1 MALLRFAMRAA
12 LYLADPYAHYRRL
25 RAAGPIHWNPS
36 AKVWVLT
43 RYADIAS
50 ALSHPALSSRR
61 LGLMR
66 DHAEHDS
73 GRRVDS
79 LENRISSWLIRMDP
93 PEHTRLRGLASH
105 ALNARLVESARPQI
119 QDRAE
124 RLLDVLL
131 ARPGDVDF
139 ISEYAVPLTLAAI
152 CDLLGLPEE
161 DHRIFQHWATRIGH
175 SAGAA
180 GSPADDGHAI
190 EALDAARACLE
201 ARMADQSTQGGL
213 IEALSKSSDRV
224 VSADDIV
231 SICTLLL
238 LAGHETTS
246 HLLANALLALFNNP
260 PELHRFRSGDG
271 DAGALGE
278 LMRYDTPLQG
288 ILRQAARDCEIAGQ
302 GIAEG
307 ERVVLWLASANRDPA
322 VFADPERLAL
332 TRKAA
337 HHASFGFGIHRCLGA
352 HLANCIVRLGLA
364 TFFRLAPNA
373 APSTRTIEWKGNM
386 LFRHQTAL
394 RVQLNSR

>member
-1 MALLRFAMRAA
+1 MRAA
-12 LYLADPYAHYRRL
+12 LYLADPYAYYRRL

-43 RYADIAS
+43 RYADIAGT
-50 ALSHPALSSRR
+50 LSNSALSSRR
-61 LGLMR
+61 LDLTH
-66 DHAEHDS
+66 DHGGPEAE
-73 GRRVDS
+73 RRANS
-79 LENRISSWLIRMDP
+79 LEDRISAWLIRMDP
-93 PEHTRLRGLASH
+93 PEHTRLRALASH
-105 ALNARLVESARPQI
+105 GLNARLVDHARPRI

-124 RLLDVLL
+124 RLLTTLL
-131 ARPGDVDF
+131 ARSGDIDF

-152 CDLLGLPEE
+152 CDLLGLREE
-161 DHRIFQHWATRIGH
+161 DHRTFQRWAARIGH

-180 GSPADDGHAI
+180 GSPTEDGLAI
-190 EALDAARACLE
+190 EALDAARAYLE
-201 ARMADQSTQGGL
+201 TRISDLRTQGGL
-213 IEALSKSSDRV
+213 IGALSKSGEGAHST
-224 VSADDIV
+224 DDIV

-260 PELHRFRSGDG
+260 QELQTLRHGDR

-288 ILRQAARDCEIAGQ
+288 ILRQAANDCEIAGQ
-302 GIAEG
+302 RIAKG

-322 VFADPERLAL
+322 GFAEPDRLIL
-332 TRKAA
+332 SRKAA

-352 HLANCIVRLGLA
+352 HLANCILRIGLA

-373 APSTRTIEWKGNM
+373 SPATRTVEWKGNM
-386 LFRHQTAL
+386 LFRHQTCL
-394 RVQLNSR
+394 RIRLNSG

>member
-1 MALLRFAMRAA
+1 MRAA

-25 RAAGPIHWNPS
+25 RASGPIHWNPS

-50 ALSHPALSSRR
+50 ALAHPALSSRR
-61 LGLMR
+61 LDLPGHEAGPR
-66 DHAEHDS
+66 AA
-73 GRRVDS
+73 S
-79 LENRISSWLIRMDP
+79 LEDRISAWLIRMDP
-93 PEHTRLRGLASH
+93 PEHTRLRAIAAH
-105 ALNARLVESARPQI
+105 ALNARLIDAARPRI

-124 RLLDVLL
+124 RLLHGLL
-131 ARPGDVDF
+131 ARPGDIDF
-139 ISEYAVPLTLAAI
+139 IAEYAVPLTLGAI

-161 DHRIFQHWATRIGH
+161 DHRIFQHWAARIGH

-180 GSPADDGHAI
+180 GSSVDDGPAI
-190 EALDAARACLE
+190 EALDAARAYLG
-201 ARMADQSTQGGL
+201 ARVADHSTECNL
-213 IEALSKSSDRV
+213 ISALSKASAGAAN
-224 VSADDIV
+224 ADDIV

-238 LAGHETTS
+238 LAGHETTA
-246 HLLANALLALFNNP
+246 HMLANALLALFDTP
-260 PELHRFRSGDG
+260 LELEKLRHGDG

-288 ILRQAARDCEIAGQ
+288 ILRQAVSDCEIAGQ
-302 GIAEG
+302 RIAEG
-307 ERVVLWLASANRDPA
+307 ERLLLWLASANRDPA
-322 VFADPERLAL
+322 VFADPDRLDL

-352 HLANCIVRLGLA
+352 HLANCIVRIGLA

-373 APSTRTIEWKGNM
+373 APAERTVEWKGNM

-394 RVQLNSR
+394 RVRLNSQ